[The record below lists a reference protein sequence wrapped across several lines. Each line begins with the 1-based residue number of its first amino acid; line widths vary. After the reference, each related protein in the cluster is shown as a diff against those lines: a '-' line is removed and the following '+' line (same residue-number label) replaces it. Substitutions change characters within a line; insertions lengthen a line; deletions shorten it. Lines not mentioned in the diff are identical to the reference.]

1 MHLTR
6 RRALAWLVLIFL
18 VAAGLR
24 LYGLFELSPPGLSHD
39 EVANWLIVRR
49 IFNGEHSVYFPYAYG
64 HEAGFHYVQALF
76 VNLLGS
82 QALAL
87 RLPAAFSGLLGIAVT
102 YALNRR
108 LFGRSVALLAAA
120 LLASLFWSVFYS
132 RQGLRAISLPLLSG
146 ASAYIWWRAW
156 GRRDEAPPAH
166 SNRDFLLAGLV
177 AGLSIYT
184 YMAARTVPIF
194 YAGFTLYLVLFH
206 RAASRRR
213 RRGMAAFWLIFA
225 LVSVPLLAYLQMH
238 PEAEVRVYEVNEP
251 MRDMF
256 KGNFRPVVD
265 NFVDILAG
273 FGLSGDPL
281 WRQGV
286 PFRTVFHPLL
296 ALFFYG
302 CLLYSIWRVA
312 DARYGFLL
320 LWIFTA
326 FIPSLMTID
335 APSTIR
341 MINILPVLTTLPAIV
356 MHRTAKLST
365 EIGRLSTIARR
376 VWFIPLLFMG
386 ILLFQTV
393 HTAEDILVT
402 WPGDEDEVQFTWQT
416 ALRDAAHYLD
426 EQAVGEV
433 AIGGWSPESVDSP
446 TMALYLQRDDLTLHH
461 YHPLRALVIPA
472 GATPQQPAR
481 LLQPAV
487 LPPHPVLAAELAA
500 WGAEPE
506 AHGRFVEY
514 QLSRQPEPEP
524 DYPASVAFGGELL
537 FLGHSLDESCRPGSG
552 QPCQALTY
560 WRVLAPSDEERR
572 IFFHAVDAQ
581 GQVIAA
587 GDDLGAPALHWQPG
601 ALIVQRHELAIDG
614 GAIAGLQTGLYNPV
628 SGERLLAPDGSDAVR
643 LQSTVQPTEAR
654 NSGG

>member
-1 MHLTR
+1 MYLTR
-6 RRALAWLVLIFL
+6 RRALAWLVIIFL
-18 VAAGLR
+18 VGAALR

-39 EVANWLIVRR
+39 EVAHWLIVRR
-49 IFNGEHSVYFPYAYG
+49 ILSGEYRFYFPYAYG
-64 HEAGFHYVQALF
+64 HEGFFHYFQALL
-76 VNLLGS
+76 VHLLGDH
-82 QALAL
+82 ALAL
-87 RLPAAFSGLLGIAVT
+87 RLPAAFFGLLGIAVT

-108 LFGRSVALLAAA
+108 LFGRNVALLAAA
-120 LLASLFWSVFYS
+120 LLATLFWSVFYS

-177 AGLSIYT
+177 AGLSMYT

-194 YAGFTLYLVLFH
+194 YAGFTLYLLLFH
-206 RAASRRR
+206 RAALRQRRS
-213 RRGMAAFWLIFA
+213 GLVYFWLVFV
-225 LVSVPLLAYLQMH
+225 LLSVPLFAYLQLN
-238 PEAEVRVYEVNEP
+238 PGAEVRVYEVNEP

-286 PFRTVFHPLL
+286 PFRAVFHPLL
-296 ALFFYG
+296 AFFFYG
-302 CLLYSIWRVA
+302 CLLYSVWRVA

-365 EIGRLSTIARR
+365 EISRLSTSALR
-376 VWFIPLLFMG
+376 VWFIPLLFVG
-386 ILLFQTV
+386 IFLFQTA
-393 HTAEDILVT
+393 HTVEDIFMT
-402 WPGDEDEVQFTWQT
+402 WPGDEDDVQFTWQT

-426 EQAVGEV
+426 EQSVGEV

-461 YHPLRALVIPA
+461 YHPQRALVVPA
-472 GATPQQPAR
+472 GSTPQQPAR
-481 LLQPAV
+481 LVQPAV

-500 WGAEPE
+500 WGAAPA

-524 DYPASVAFGGELL
+524 DYPASMSFGGELL

-560 WRVLAPSDEERR
+560 WRVLAPTVEERR
-572 IFFHAVDAQ
+572 IFFHALDAQ

-587 GDDLGAPALHWQPG
+587 GDDLGVPALHWQPG

-614 GAIAGLQTGLYNPV
+614 GAIASLQTGLYNPV
-628 SGERLLAPDGSDAVR
+628 SGERLRAPDGSDALR
-643 LQSTVQPTEAR
+643 LQSAVPSTDGS
-654 NSGG
+654 NNGG